1 MSGRLAGALSD
12 RSLRMTCPRT
22 RSVPTPPQGS
32 LSGRAIPL
40 RSRPRSWMIPR
51 TALQTMPP
59 AADVRPR
66 ARPPEPAGPPTVT
79 KPAALAAIISQR
91 ESPTC
96 QHRFGSTP
104 RTRQAFRSR
113 SGAGFA
119 CATSCPSMIVG
130 GRGRRNAWTD
140 APTCS
145 CRLEVAIAQG
155 ILRASSLINSSREAG
170 KGFGS
175 TFRVSKTSP
184 CRRSMRSARCSS
196 RSCPS
201 ARADSRAT
209 YLPSL
214 PMSMA
219 TSRWPTEMPAS
230 WRAWSHALILAGTV
244 STRVP
249 SRSNAIAAGGRKG
262 PSRAR
267 AILAP
272 PQVCEHRLRVS
283 VRWEHGIEHFLD
295 TTVLGGDRESF
306 DVPPALE
313 LEGGK
318 AQGLGQL
325 EIGVAQE
332 LVRNTHAD
340 RELLLVLRTLG
351 ADPKDF
357 EPQVKELPI
366 MVPIGTILA
375 RASTGAWDQ
384 VPLLRH
390 VRLPGGR
397 GIEEQ
402 HRTPRGDLGNV
413 HVATGRGT
421 EANRG
426 HRHAREVIARPVVHR
441 CGKSRRQP
449 VRLIHSYPSRL

>member
-1 MSGRLAGALSD
+1 MSGRIGGLSAP
-12 RSLRMTCPRT
+12 SLRMTCPRT
-22 RSVPTPPQGS
+22 RLVPIPPQGS
-32 LSGRAIPL
+32 LSTRAISL
-40 RSRPRSWMIPR
+40 GSRPMSWMTPRRVLHTR
-51 TALQTMPP
+51 TAP
-59 AADVRPR
+59 AEVRSP
-66 ARPPEPAGPPTVT
+66 AWTAEPAVTPTPT
-79 KPAALAAIISQR
+79 MPAALAAIISQR
-91 ESPTC
+91 ESPTY
-96 QHRFGSTP
+96 QHRSGSTP
-104 RTRQAFRSR
+104 KTRQAFRSR

-155 ILRASSLINSSREAG
+155 MLRASSLINSSREAG
-170 KGFGS
+170 RGFGS

-184 CRRSMRSARCSS
+184 CRRSMRSARGSS

-295 TTVLGGDRESF
+295 TTVLGGDRKSF

-340 RELLLVLRTLG
+340 RELLLLLRTFG
-351 ADPKDF
+351 VDPTDF
-357 EPQVKELPI
+357 EP
-366 MVPIGTILA
+366 
-375 RASTGAWDQ
+375 
-384 VPLLRH
+384 
-390 VRLPGGR
+390 
-397 GIEEQ
+397 
-402 HRTPRGDLGNV
+402 
-413 HVATGRGT
+413 
-421 EANRG
+421 
-426 HRHAREVIARPVVHR
+426 
-441 CGKSRRQP
+441 
-449 VRLIHSYPSRL
+449 